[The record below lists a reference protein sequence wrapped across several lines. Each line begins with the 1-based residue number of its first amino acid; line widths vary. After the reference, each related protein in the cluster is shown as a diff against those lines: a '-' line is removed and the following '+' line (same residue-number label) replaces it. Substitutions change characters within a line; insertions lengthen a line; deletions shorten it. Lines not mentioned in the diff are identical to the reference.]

1 MTMTPL
7 INTQITDMD
16 QARMEF
22 ANKLNEHC
30 AKLREELRISELILE
45 SVIRSLS
52 SQTQDMAELNTAVHE
67 QRLGSASH
75 RPVMI
80 TREGGEDLLKKLA
93 DTFQATQ
100 QTNSNG
106 NHN

>member
-1 MTMTPL
+1 MTPL

-16 QARMEF
+16 EARMEF

-52 SQTQDMAELNTAVHE
+52 SQTQQMAELNAQVHE
-67 QRLGSASH
+67 ERLGSARH
-75 RPVMI
+75 RPVML
-80 TREGGEDLLKKLA
+80 TTEGGEELLKKLS

-100 QTNSNG
+100 HTNGENKG
-106 NHN
+106 